1 MMRGLLV
8 TAYGTSRDEA
18 RRCFVEPLVSA
29 VVSAFRADA
38 GNAGAPVREAYTSA
52 RARSAL
58 AERGECVLD
67 PASALEELWDAGVRD
82 VTVVSTH
89 LVDGTAYAG
98 LRRAVTAKAP
108 LFDTVRLS
116 APLLSSASDAHVLAR
131 AIDAHL
137 PLEPGCPIVL
147 VGHGASGVGQL
158 AYLALQGA
166 LDALGRSDIH
176 IGLLRGEPSFDKV
189 IRVVEAHSKA
199 GCELLL
205 APLMIASAGHA
216 ERDILGVGSASWR
229 SRFEAAGYA
238 VRTVAMGLGAWP
250 EVQRLA
256 ASHLENAQVVEC
268 GVPALPMTR
277 NEHARF
283 PLFVDLSGARCL
295 VVGCGKVGER
305 RARALARFGAMVSV
319 IDPQAEDL
327 EGEGITVCRRAYAA
341 GDEAGCALVVAATD
355 NRAVNHTVAERC
367 RRLRIPVSVAD
378 APQECTFFFPALCEG
393 EQLVAGVASRAGDA
407 AGHALVARAAAAI
420 RRELL

>member
-38 GNAGAPVREAYTSA
+38 GNAGAPAREAYTSA

-98 LRRAVTAKAP
+98 LRSAVTAKAP

-355 NRAVNHTVAERC
+355 NRAVNHMVAERC

-393 EQLVAGVASRAGDA
+393 EHLVAGVASRAGDA
-407 AGHALVARAAAAI
+407 AGHALVAWAAAAI

>member
-38 GNAGAPVREAYTSA
+38 GNADAPVREAYTST

-58 AERGECVLD
+58 AERG
-67 PASALEELWDAGVRD
+67 WYAGVLD
-82 VTVVSTH
+82 VTVDSTH
-89 LVDGTAYAG
+89 LVDGTAYDR

-108 LFDTVRLS
+108 LFDTVRFS

-147 VGHGASGVGQL
+147 VGHGASGAGQL

-176 IGLLRGEPSFDKV
+176 IGLLRGEPSFDEV
-189 IRVVEAHSKA
+189 LHEVGECARP
-199 GCELLL
+199 GCKLLL

-216 ERDILGVGSASWR
+216 ERDILGDGSSSWR

-295 VVGCGKVGER
+295 VVGCGRVGER

-327 EGEGITVCRRAYAA
+327 ESEGITVCRRAYAA
-341 GDEAGCALVVAATD
+341 GDEVGCALVVAATD
-355 NRAVNHTVAERC
+355 SRAVNHMVAERC

-393 EQLVAGVASRAGDA
+393 EHLVAGVASRAGDA

-420 RRELL
+420 RRELP